1 MERGASQY
9 MYGIMDM
16 DRKTKLSFFFFP
28 WLIVWVVLVIEII
41 GESLRAL
48 EKRCE
53 KNALLLLIVLL
64 LELCFFIA
72 P

>member
-16 DRKTKLSFFFFP
+16 DRKTKLSFFFP

-41 GESLRAL
+41 GEDLRAL
-48 EKRCE
+48 KTQCE
-53 KNALLLLIVLL
+53 KNVLLLLIVLL

-72 P
+72 

>member
-16 DRKTKLSFFFFP
+16 DRKTKLSFFFP

-41 GESLRAL
+41 GEDLRAL
-48 EKRCE
+48 KT
-53 KNALLLLIVLL
+53 L
-64 LELCFFIA
+64 
-72 P
+72 